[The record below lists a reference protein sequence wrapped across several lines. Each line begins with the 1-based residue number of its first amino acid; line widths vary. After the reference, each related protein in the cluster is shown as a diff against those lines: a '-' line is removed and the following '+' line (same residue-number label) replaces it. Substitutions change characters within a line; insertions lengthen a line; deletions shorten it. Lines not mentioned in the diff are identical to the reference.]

1 MANRILLRNEATGLS
16 KNGFIGFSWTTLFF
30 SFWPPLFRGDLVT
43 FAILLFVQLAL
54 GFFTFG
60 IGALVAGI
68 AWAFIYNGYYT
79 RRLIEK
85 GYRITGSGSNDI
97 RAREKFGIPEPVL
110 SKTEPASSRAVQI
123 T

>member
-1 MANRILLRNEATGLS
+1 
-16 KNGFIGFSWTTLFF
+16 
-30 SFWPPLFRGDLVT
+30 LFRGDLIT

-60 IGALVAGI
+60 IGALIAGV

-85 GYRITGSGSNDI
+85 GYRITGSGSVDI
-97 RAREKFGIPEPVL
+97 RAREKFGIAETVVP
-110 SKTEPASSRAVQI
+110 KIEPAFLS
-123 T
+123 